1 MADIKSSGIIPPLND
16 SNYPTWK
23 IQVRIALMKDGLW
36 NIVNGKENAPENEHA
51 DQAKFMTRR
60 DKALA
65 QIVLS
70 IQPSLLYLLGDPE
83 DPVVD
88 WKKLENQYQKKTWA
102 NKLELRRKLFS
113 LRLKEGEL
121 VQQHVK
127 VMTEVFETLSV
138 IGDPITEEDHVVHL
152 LASLPEAYDMIVTAL
167 KSSSNVP
174 IMETVIER
182 LLHEERKMKER
193 EGGSGDS
200 GKFLQLIEQN
210 ECLSVT
216 IVASLDI

>member
-1 MADIKSSGIIPPLND
+1 MND

-23 IQVRIALMKDGLW
+23 IQVRMALMKDGLW
-36 NIVNGKENAPENEHA
+36 NIVNGKESSHGNDHA

-70 IQPSLLYLLGDPE
+70 KQPSLLYLLGDPE
-83 DPVVD
+83 DPVVV

-113 LRLKEGEL
+113 LRLKEGQS

-127 VMTEVFETLSV
+127 VMTEVFGTLSV
-138 IGDPITEEDHVVHL
+138 IGDPITEEDCVVHL
-152 LASLPEAYDMIVTAL
+152 LASLPEAYGMIVTQ
-167 KSSSNVP
+167 VQ
-174 IMETVIER
+174 MC
-182 LLHEERKMKER
+182 LLWK
-193 EGGSGDS
+193 
-200 GKFLQLIEQN
+200 Q
-210 ECLSVT
+210 
-216 IVASLDI
+216 

>member
-1 MADIKSSGIIPPLND
+1 MNN

-23 IQVRIALMKDGLW
+23 IQVRMALMKDGLW

-70 IQPSLLYLLGDPE
+70 IQPSLLYLLGDP
-83 DPVVD
+83 DVVV

-102 NKLELRRKLFS
+102 NKLELRRKLFY
-113 LRLKEGEL
+113 LRLKEGES

-127 VMTEVFETLSV
+127 VMTEVCETLSV
-138 IGDPITEEDHVVHL
+138 IGDPITEEDRVVHL
-152 LASLPEAYDMIVTAL
+152 LASLLEAYDMIVTAL
-167 KSSSNVP
+167 ESSSNVP

-193 EGGSGDS
+193 EGDGGDS
-200 GKFLQLIEQN
+200 GKVF
-210 ECLSVT
+210 
-216 IVASLDI
+216 AAY